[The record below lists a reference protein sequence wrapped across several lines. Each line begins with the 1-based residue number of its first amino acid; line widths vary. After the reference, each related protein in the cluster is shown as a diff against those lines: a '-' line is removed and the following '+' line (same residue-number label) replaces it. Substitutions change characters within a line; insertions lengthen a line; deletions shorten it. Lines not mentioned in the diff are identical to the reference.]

1 MAGNAQI
8 GALHVALGLN
18 SAQFTAGLKKAQK
31 GLGNFGALAAR
42 SFAAV
47 AAGATV
53 AAGAMGVAVKGAID
67 HADALAKSAQ
77 KAGTTVEALSRL
89 EYAAKLSDVS
99 LEGLTGGLQKLSKTM
114 ADAVATP
121 TSTAAT
127 AFKAL
132 GIALTDS
139 SGKLRSSDAV
149 FADVAD
155 RFARLEDGST
165 KTALAMQMFGK
176 SGAEMIPLL
185 NSGRDGLKAMADESD
200 RLGITISTKTAK
212 AAEKF
217 NDTLTTIGQIMQ
229 GVVNKVMEAAL
240 PALQE
245 FADLLASPRFA
256 EAATSMAT
264 GVVKAMTLI
273 ADFITGLMKM
283 LDDLADKINEG
294 VARVNATP
302 RQKSTEKLKADIAQR
317 QGWLDSGAWLA
328 DPAKVKRDLAAM
340 KAELASREAFGVN
353 VPLGP
358 NGRGGRTN
366 KNTPVSPSAP
376 PIAPIIFADK
386 GASADAAKAMSDQ
399 LKAMNAD
406 LELQKQHWEDMQQPI
421 RDTISAVSDGLSG
434 AMSGL
439 ISDLIKGKDAVG
451 GLINAFGNL
460 GDRLI
465 QMAMDQA
472 IQGLLGSLFGAALGG
487 GFNSMGMGHSAA
499 LGRGLTGG
507 AVYGTGRGFYGI
519 PSFDGGGFTG
529 RGSGGGL
536 DGKGGFLAMLHPNE
550 TVLDHNKG
558 QSGTVMNFNI
568 TGSKQDAAA
577 IANLVRQQ
585 VNSGIQRH
593 QRNPGRL

>member
-1 MAGNAQI
+1 MAGNAVI
-8 GALHVALGLN
+8 GALRVDLGLN
-18 SAQFTAGLKKAQK
+18 SAQFTSGLKNASKS
-31 GLGNFGALAAR
+31 LGGFH
-42 SFAAV
+42 S
-47 AAGATV
+47 
-53 AAGAMGVAVKGAID
+53 VAVKLGAAIGTALSGVAIGSAIKSAID
-67 HADALAKSAQ
+67 YADAIDEAAQ
-77 KAGTTVEALSRL
+77 KTGVAAEALSRL
-89 EYAAKLSDVS
+89 NYAAKIEGVGLDGLSAS
-99 LEGLTGGLQKLSKTM
+99 LVKLSKTM
-114 ADAVATP
+114 ADAVTTP

-127 AFKAL
+127 AFRAL
-132 GIALTDS
+132 GIELKNTD
-139 SGKLRSSDAV
+139 GTLRRSDAV
-149 FADVAD
+149 FSDVAA

-165 KTALAMQMFGK
+165 KTALAVQMFGR
-176 SGAEMIPLL
+176 SGADLIPLL
-185 NSGRDGLKAMADESD
+185 NYGADGLKRMADESD
-200 RLGITISTKTAK
+200 KFGQTISGKTA
-212 AAEKF
+212 AAAGEF
-217 NDTLTTIGQIMQ
+217 NDTLGKIGQIMQ
-229 GVVNKVMEAAL
+229 GLVNRIAEAAL
-240 PALQE
+240 PALQD
-245 FADLLASPRFA
+245 FANLLASPRFA
-256 EAATSMAT
+256 AAATSMAT

-302 RQKSTEKLKADIAQR
+302 QQKSTDKLKADIAQR
-317 QGWLDSGAWLA
+317 QGWIDSDAWLA
-328 DPAKVKRDLAAM
+328 NPDKVKRDLAAM
-340 KAELASREAFGVN
+340 KAELLRRET
-353 VPLGP
+353 LGTMP
-358 NGRGGRTN
+358 QGPSGRGGRTN
-366 KNTPVSPSAP
+366 KNAPVTPSAP
-376 PIAPIIFADK
+376 PIAPVIFADK

-406 LELQKQHWEDMQQPI
+406 LELQKQRWEDLQQPI

-507 AVYGTGRGFYGI
+507 AVYGTGGGFYGI

-529 RGSGGGL
+529 RGGGGGL

-593 QRNPGRL
+593 QRNPDRL